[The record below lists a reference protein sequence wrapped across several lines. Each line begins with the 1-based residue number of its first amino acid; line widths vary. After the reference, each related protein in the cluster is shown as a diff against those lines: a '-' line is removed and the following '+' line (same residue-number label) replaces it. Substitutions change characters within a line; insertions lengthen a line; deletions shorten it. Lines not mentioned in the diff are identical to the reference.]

1 MDRGNP
7 DLSAETSYTYDLA
20 LRHEFVSAGLSVE
33 GVLFRIDAN
42 DFIERAPSGITEN
55 FQKYRFQGVELSAAY
70 RVAERLDLDVSYT
83 YMDSENQS
91 SDADIKTLQN
101 RPEQK
106 FSLRIDYQLTS
117 TIRFGGDYRY
127 FANSYTLSRNS
138 PTTALELGDY
148 GVLNLDAS
156 IELMQ
161 RRVRA
166 FARILNALDE
176 DYAESYGFPQP
187 GRAYVIGAEFRL

>member
-1 MDRGNP
+1 M
-7 DLSAETSYTYDLA
+7 
-20 LRHEFVSAGLSVE
+20 RHDFASAGLSVE

-42 DFIERAPSGITEN
+42 DFIERVPNGITEN
-55 FQKYRFQGVELSAAY
+55 FQKYRFKGVELSASY
-70 RVAERLDLDVSYT
+70 RVAERLDLDMSYT
-83 YMDSENQS
+83 YMESENRS

-106 FSLRIDYQLTS
+106 FSLRVDYELTP
-117 TIRFGGDYRY
+117 TIRLGGDYRY
-127 FANSYTLSRNS
+127 FADSYTLSRTS
-138 PTTALELGDY
+138 PTTALELGDF

-161 RRVRA
+161 RRMRA

-187 GRAYVIGAEFRL
+187 GRAYVLGAEFRL